1 MKKKIILLALV
12 TLMMAAGCGHKAKL
26 SAGTVVSMKGSE
38 IISIDSL
45 YNEMKDKYAI
55 STLVDMIDTKILNKE
70 YPTVTEAKEDYV
82 TSNIE
87 GIKANYDT
95 DAEFLQAIKYYY
107 GANSEEEFKEY
118 LGLNYLRNLAV
129 DDYAK
134 SLVKE
139 KEITK
144 YYKSDIVGDIRCSHI
159 LINIE
164 TGKEAEALAKA
175 KSLIKQ
181 LKASKDVTTLF
192 AKLAKENSDDTGSAA
207 NGGDLGWFNKGQ
219 MYTEFETAAY
229 ALKKGEFTTT
239 PIKTTVGYHIILK
252 TDTKAKA
259 SLKDSRAS
267 IISTLANKKITANPE
282 IQLDALTN
290 LRKKY
295 DVKIEDS
302 ELSTQYNTYLQNI
315 LNNLLSSD

>member
-1 MKKKIILLALV
+1 MKKRIILLALV
-12 TLMMAAGCGHKAKL
+12 TLMLAAGCGHKAKL

-38 IISIDSL
+38 TISIDSL

-55 STLVDMIDTKILNKE
+55 STLVDMIDTAILNKE
-70 YPTVTEAKEDYV
+70 YPTETEAKEDYV

-87 GIKANYDT
+87 GLKANYDT
-95 DAEFLQAIKYYY
+95 DDGFLQAIKYYY

-175 KSLIKQ
+175 KSLIKL
-181 LKASKDVTTLF
+181 LKASKDVPTLF
-192 AKLAKENSDDTGSAA
+192 AKLAKENSDDTGSAT

-229 ALKKGEFTTT
+229 ALEKGEFTAT

-259 SLKDSRAS
+259 SLKDSRDS
-267 IISTLANKKITANPE
+267 IISTLANNKITANPE
-282 IQLDALTN
+282 IQLEALTN